1 MRLTYDGEADA
12 AYLYLTSETLTAG
25 RDTTGCD
32 CPDGVQAMVNLDW
45 KDGKLVGLEVLD
57 AKSVL
62 FGDLLTEH
70 ANPAEYGEWPYSV
83 VIGTMGIAGVRISK
97 EPRGLADFCIE
108 IQNYSMEASACIR
121 SIQGEAAPGLTDFV
135 NGLATD
141 WKGWEG
147 ERVWR
152 SETREEQLTLSAHS
166 GATGT
171 IALTFTLAE
180 PDLGWT
186 ASTQVFMS
194 AGEDLRR
201 FADDLT
207 DLLGGE
213 A

>member
-12 AYLYLTSETLTAG
+12 AYLYLTSETLATG

-57 AKSVL
+57 AKSLL
-62 FGDLLTEH
+62 FGDLLTEY
-70 ANPAEYGEWPYSV
+70 ANPAEYDEWPYSA
-83 VIGTMGIAGVRISK
+83 VIGTMGVAGVRISK
-97 EPRGLADFCIE
+97 EPGNLGNFRVDV
-108 IQNYSMEASACIR
+108 QNYSMKASATVG
-121 SIQGEAAPGLTDFV
+121 SSQGGTAEGFADFV
-135 NGLATD
+135 GSLAAD
-141 WKGWEG
+141 WRGWDG
-147 ERVWR
+147 DRVWQ
-152 SETREEQLTLSAHS
+152 SETVEERLTVSARA

-171 IALTFTLAE
+171 IAMTFALTE

-186 ASTQVFMS
+186 ASTEVFIG

-201 FADDLT
+201 FADEVASLF
-207 DLLGGE
+207 GSR